1 MIVYDEASSLFEIDE
16 PAPSLNVLAPL
27 PIKTEQIQ
35 AIRDAFER
43 AGMVSQDDR
52 KALIESVV
60 VREVMSLRELKAV
73 DALRILKRIEGLRS
87 PKPTSTGSAWDNRE
101 EDTWIDKL

>member
-1 MIVYDEASSLFEIDE
+1 MYDEASSLFEIDD
-16 PAPSLNVLAPL
+16 PAPSPNVLAPL

-35 AIRDAFER
+35 AIRDAFEN
-43 AGMVSQDDR
+43 AGVVSQDDR

-60 VREVMSLRELKAV
+60 VREVASIRELKAV
-73 DALRILKRIEGLRS
+73 DARRILQRIEGLRS
-87 PKPTSTGSAWDNRE
+87 AKPTGTGSAWDNRE

>member
-1 MIVYDEASSLFEIDE
+1 MPVYDEPSSLFEIDE
-16 PAPSLNVLAPL
+16 PATPPNVLARL

-35 AIRDAFER
+35 AIREAFER
-43 AGMVSQDDR
+43 AGVVSQDDR

-60 VREVMSLRELKAV
+60 VREAANLRELRAV
-73 DALRILKRIEGLRS
+73 DAGRILQRIEGLRS
-87 PKPTSTGSAWDNRE
+87 PKSASTGSAWDNRE